1 MRGRQPAA
9 RRGLGRERCPTT
21 RRERCRASTD
31 SDVTR
36 PAVAETC
43 APSGSN
49 DPRRVKRCSRPRQ
62 CQPLRPVGLSS
73 PGVPRQLARVTA
85 QATPPANPPAMAQ
98 DIPVESTEILYDH
111 DAREVN
117 LNMKVKNTMA
127 PLPPQGHVAAS
138 HEPHQ
143 AGRGAGQPG
152 AQHEDGR
159 VGVQAVHDVPW
170 RAISARTQGHQ
181 PPAGPPCSRAC
192 VVVLFAKGLD
202 IDSSKLKWVATT

>member
-1 MRGRQPAA
+1 MPAQTRTLPA
-9 RRGLGRERCPTT
+9 RRWQKRVRQAVATT
-21 RRERCRASTD
+21 RAALSDVAAPVSANHCAQWAYRRQECRASWLE
-31 SDVTR
+31 SPPR
-36 PAVAETC
+36 P
-43 APSGSN
+43 P
-49 DPRRVKRCSRPRQ
+49 
-62 CQPLRPVGLSS
+62 
-73 PGVPRQLARVTA
+73 
-85 QATPPANPPAMAQ
+85 PPANPPAMAQ